1 MYLSRPLQSVLQQ
14 QSVRVDNGKFV
25 ETTPAAVRNGS
36 KKDSVGNIVYKRITF
51 FSFSLSLSLLEIIKT
66 RKTDR
71 FPATHLQQKSFENI
85 PLALFYF

>member
-14 QSVRVDNGKFV
+14 QSRVVDNGKFV

-36 KKDSVGNIVYKRITF
+36 KKRFGREYRIQENHF
-51 FSFSLSLSLLEIIKT
+51 FFFLSFSLLEIIKT

-71 FPATHLQQKSFENI
+71 FPATHLQRKSFENI